1 MACCTSE
8 CHRELRTYW
17 SSIHNVGMNEAWFVE
32 ELRHLRY
39 QLSIAR
45 NPLLAPRLTLC
56 NLKGVAQ
63 KNMALKIRG
72 PISCQPVSSTVD
84 ILQYPGFQR
93 HFRPFICCYIARFHC
108 GLGLLDH
115 DQLLVSLA

>member
-17 SSIHNVGMNEAWFVE
+17 TFGFVE
-32 ELRHLRY
+32 ELGHLRY
-39 QLSIAR
+39 QLSITR
-45 NPLLAPRLTLC
+45 NPLLAPKQ
-56 NLKGVAQ
+56 NLKDAAQ

-72 PISCQPVSSTVD
+72 PISSLSVSLKLD

-108 GLGLLDH
+108 GLGLLEH
-115 DQLLVSLA
+115 DQLSVSLA